1 MLAVGYCNG
10 CILLLDIEDGHCI
23 HELSVGCEVCC
34 LQWVQEENMCG
45 SNHRDE
51 RYVTR
56 RLMRETRFMGGVM
69 RSVLIKEGN
78 EGCGT

>member
-34 LQWVQEENMCG
+34 LHWVQEENMCG

-51 RYVTR
+51 RYGTR
-56 RLMRETRFMGGVM
+56 RLVTETRFMGGG
-69 RSVLIKEGN
+69 L
-78 EGCGT
+78 